1 MCPTC
6 RQKTVKKL
14 HELPK
19 NRYIIQFLEFQKTP
33 LVKKVD
39 GLPCVVTEQ
48 TNEPSTVSSTNI
60 NAWSQDDYLKTY
72 FNEID
77 VQKRGFVSMQAV
89 CEAFREGSL
98 NPNFDSKRVECIFN
112 KFDSDKDG
120 KLNLDE
126 FINVFAEMSL
136 NFELEKKGEHF
147 PSN

>member
-1 MCPTC
+1 
-6 RQKTVKKL
+6 
-14 HELPK
+14 
-19 NRYIIQFLEFQKTP
+19 
-33 LVKKVD
+33 
-39 GLPCVVTEQ
+39 
-48 TNEPSTVSSTNI
+48 
-60 NAWSQDDYLKTY
+60 
-72 FNEID
+72 
-77 VQKRGFVSMQAV
+77 MQAV